1 MCQEHN
7 QQEGS
12 MAKAL
17 LVCKRSRGDDDPGL
31 FELGLLCY
39 KKVASTEGTPSVGG
53 TEMAGSG

>member
-1 MCQEHN
+1 
-7 QQEGS
+7 

-17 LVCKRSRGDDDPGL
+17 LVFKRRRGDDDPGL

-53 TEMAGSG
+53 TEMAVCGWWLY

>member
-1 MCQEHN
+1 
-7 QQEGS
+7 

-17 LVCKRSRGDDDPGL
+17 LVFKRRRGDDDPGL

-53 TEMAGSG
+53 TEMVVCGWWLY